1 MHFKLIIALT
11 EDSIT
16 NKIVEAARDNGA
28 TGSTVISSARGE
40 GLQVTKTFLGLSLE
54 AQRDV
59 ILLLVEE
66 HMSRDILETI
76 EQVGEFEAH
85 PGNGIAFSI
94 DVEDA
99 VGVSHQVDQLAE
111 IVEEEI

>member
-16 NKIVEAARDNGA
+16 NKVLEAARTRGA
-28 TGSTVISSARGE
+28 TGSTVIPSARGE
-40 GLQVTKTFLGLSLE
+40 GLEASKSFFGLNLTN
-54 AQRDV
+54 QRDV

-66 HMSRDILETI
+66 HMSRDILEAI
-76 EQVGEFEAH
+76 ENSGEFDNS
-85 PGNGIAFSI
+85 PGTGIAFSI

-99 VGVSHQVDQLAE
+99 VGVSHQVSQLSE
-111 IVEEEI
+111 RVEEEI